1 MKNKKKFNKK
11 FIFATVALLMIVGIL
26 VVDLANNASLA
37 EAKQTTFQ
45 PISKYQASGLKI
57 LEITP
62 TAEDRDFGYFFKS
75 PDGDSANNDRYIAT
89 YTYGNKFSKDL
100 PGTENYAKALAEA
113 EAMVAAEARRRVDEI
128 WNNRPGADKES
139 EAYQKEYQE
148 KYEAVMRENYK
159 TYLENALAANNV
171 SNYAES
177 LDPYLAARLRSYGLI
192 KPVGTDAVV
201 GTGENALSE
210 YLYYDSGHK
219 GIFGT
224 VAGSNDFIAV
234 DIPAGN
240 LVQGHYE
247 LNANNN
253 GTYMLRDGYILGTG
267 SEDFT
272 YAVDVN
278 NNQIASLDKNYIYKV
293 GSVSMNEIDPTVSEN
308 TMVPK
313 YEKINYTGGIP
324 EGVTLLSD
332 KSGNLDFFYLAN
344 QPDIYYGYTTDSL
357 IYLVKNRY
365 YRIGAW
371 IKEYILGDATKN
383 YNVTYTPKTV
393 EEVTPADIQAA
404 DLIYISGTAEE
415 YANHAMSSA
424 VVKELY
430 NKSAIEHKA
439 VMMDYAIY
447 SAEDGLSNLDKL
459 ALLLWQD
466 NQKQVSSMTEATG
479 YFVEY
484 TGTAGSAGTGT
495 ATGEDKKDYV
505 IDNIDGLLGNGT
517 VFTALQ
523 STMKHG
529 YRGNFAV
536 NNVYVYN
543 HHWQDFQNSK
553 LADFQTDALDTF
565 ANGDFNSVYNAAAMN
580 GGFQAV
586 LSYILKNNEG
596 LAVGKMTEGYVTPA
610 IAIQYILSYR
620 GESLALS
627 KGVYSVLEIQPT
639 NEYKFNATSDT
650 VDFTLLDENSKAN
663 RIAFV
668 RNCLGDI
675 DPEYVSFTSI
685 TVDNFNSL
693 QTDLIK
699 DYDIVY
705 IGAEHSR
712 YYEHVNG
719 KATELS
725 SGTYKTVD
733 ESITSFTDS
742 NMNGCVYY
750 NYGDRISATDDA
762 TERFSS
768 RDLTEAKFNELKEF
782 LDADGLII
790 VDEELMKSKTAGDL
804 IINPTECIDSSA
816 TIRDNGRVDT
826 SSNVYELLLLA
837 KGQTADTT
845 TSGNGVAEGGINAY
859 GNIVSEGDFAPG
871 YVTTADLSVYLSR
884 ERISLLFT
892 EKPTDYA
899 YTTTDDGVMVNV
911 AYESIDRTENK
922 YYLDFEFA
930 INSSSGILDTYEYYV
945 VHLYQDVN
953 ADGRFGETEEKL
965 DFKVSLAA
973 DGSEANK
980 YTDEDGDG
988 VTQYALNSG
997 VVYKL
1002 RREIPSD
1009 EGGINNWC
1017 LKVEKASNPNV
1028 YCIET
1033 GYTAFK
1039 PREHKYIN
1047 ILQIVPD
1054 NNSTVNLETLAEGE
1068 ALYEYLHAT
1077 AVDDQYII
1085 SARTITASQFQ
1096 SDTVQYYTTNVAGKA
1111 NPEAQWQDYFNNFM
1125 RTDEKIYPEVFEGTG
1140 EDRVSKD
1147 ADKPMAVNMVILG
1160 FGDNYTQF
1168 TNSIPMEALE
1178 VYVESGRPILV
1189 SNDFVGDNIGDTW
1202 EANKETQK
1210 LERTAYATLNAKFLN
1225 LFAQDRYGYTNPLYH
1240 YDYESDDLEKV
1251 LMPLYLNGFAT
1262 RTSKIEKDVVSYSLY
1277 VNPREQAGAA
1287 VAYAPNSLYVKG
1299 ITHVIPKAYTNTY
1312 HGLMR
1317 TNEGQSF
1324 INAASAEAL
1333 KTGVNPLANASAV
1346 VVDNVNDGQ
1355 IANYP
1360 YTIGNSI
1367 KVSKAKAQK
1376 FQLDLDT
1383 DADREGNSDVVVW
1396 YTLGTV
1402 EGVGDTYKDLYSV
1415 TPKDGINNY
1424 YVYNHGSVTYTGFG
1438 LNNKDQLTVDESKL
1452 FVNTLIAAYEAGLVN
1467 PTVSYYQTADS
1478 NAEMLESIA
1487 VPYDRNVTGENP
1499 IDSSIQFDEDG
1510 EDYLYKFVNP
1520 NTNAATD
1527 LTDATKAYFKVN
1539 DSNFVKA
1546 DKIAEVSFYLRVDGK
1561 KGERIGINDSAG
1573 VYYYPIEEIVL
1584 NDNSVV
1590 TVVQVPIDIFSSTFD
1605 EKLGTSSRQTVNNN
1619 TNPTLEV
1626 GKMYGIYVPMSYL
1639 KTKGAAE
1646 IYIKADTSYKV
1657 ISSSTG
1663 QFVNRPLGTAYDL
1676 LTLIKQ
1682 DLLKLD

>member
-45 PISKYQASGLKI
+45 PISKYQAGGLKI

-62 TAEDRDFGYFFKS
+62 TANDRDFGYFFKS
-75 PDGDSANNDRYIAT
+75 PNADKANMDRYIAT

-100 PGTENYAKALAEA
+100 PQGQLYNEALA
-113 EAMVAAEARRRVDEI
+113 AAEAKVVAEATRLADEE
-128 WNNRPGADKES
+128 WQRNHSTESKEG
-139 EAYQKEYQE
+139 EWYQTYYAQKYGEVYQ
-148 KYEAVMRENYK
+148 NHYK
-159 TYLENALAANNV
+159 DYLAAEL
-171 SNYAES
+171 SNRGIANFAES
-177 LDPYLAARLRSYGLI
+177 SDPYLAAKLRSYGLI
-192 KPVGTDAVV
+192 KPLGTDAVI
-201 GTGENALSE
+201 GTGDNALSE

-219 GIFGT
+219 GIFGST
-224 VAGSNDFIAV
+224 PGSNDFIAV

-267 SEDFT
+267 SEEFT
-272 YAVDVN
+272 YAVDIN

-308 TMVPK
+308 TMIPK

-332 KSGNLDFFYLAN
+332 KSGNLDFVYLAN
-344 QPDIYYGYTTDSL
+344 QADIYYGYTTDTL
-357 IYLVKNRY
+357 VYLGGTNRY

-383 YNVTYTPKTV
+383 YNVTYINKTV
-393 EEVTPADIQAA
+393 EEVTAKDIADA

-466 NQKQVSSMTEATG
+466 KQKSVSSMEGAKG

-484 TGTAGSAGTGT
+484 TGTTDSTGTGT
-495 ATGEDKKDYV
+495 TTGEDKKDYV
-505 IDNIDGLLGNGT
+505 IDNIDGLLGNDT

-553 LADFQTDALDTF
+553 LANFQVDALDTF

-610 IAIQYILSYR
+610 IAIQYILSYK

-627 KGVYSVLEIQPT
+627 KGAFSVLEIQPT

-650 VDFTLLDENSKAN
+650 VDFTLLDANSKAN

-668 RNCLGDI
+668 KNCLGDI

-712 YYEHVNG
+712 YYEHVKG

-725 SGTYKTVD
+725 SGTYETVETD
-733 ESITSFTDS
+733 ITSFIDS

-750 NYGDRISATDDA
+750 NYGDRISATDDV

-768 RDLTEAKFNELKEF
+768 RDLTEAKFNELVEF
-782 LDADGLII
+782 LDAKGLII
-790 VDEELMKSKTAGDL
+790 VDEELMKSKTKGDL
-804 IINPTECIDSSA
+804 IINPTRCVLADEA
-816 TIRDNGRVDT
+816 IRDNGRADT

-837 KGQTADTT
+837 KGQSTATT
-845 TSGNGVAEGGINAY
+845 TSGNEVAEGGINAR

-871 YVTTADLSVYLSR
+871 YVTTEDLATYLSR

-911 AYESIDRTENK
+911 SYESIDRTENK

-930 INSSSGILDTYEYYV
+930 INSSSGLLDTYEYYS

-980 YTDEDGDG
+980 FTDDDGDG

-1002 RREIPSD
+1002 RREIPAD

-1017 LKVEKASNPNV
+1017 LKVQKENNPNV

-1047 ILQIVPD
+1047 ILQIVPN
-1054 NNSTVNLETLAEGE
+1054 NNSTINLETLAEGE

-1085 SARTITASQFQ
+1085 SARTITVSQFQ
-1096 SDTVQYYTTNVAGKA
+1096 SDTVKYYTANVAGKA

-1125 RTDEKIYPEVFEGTG
+1125 RTDKEIYPEVFEGTD
-1140 EDRVSKD
+1140 EDSVSKD

-1160 FGDNYTQF
+1160 FGENYTQF

-1189 SNDFVGDNIGDTW
+1189 SNDFVSDNIGDTW
-1202 EANKETQK
+1202 EVNKDNQNP
-1210 LERTAYATLNAKFLN
+1210 ERTAYATLNAKFLD

-1240 YDYESDDLEKV
+1240 YNYESDKVDV
-1251 LMPLYLNGFAT
+1251 LMPLYLNGFST
-1262 RTSKIEKDVVSYSLY
+1262 RTPADEKDKVSYSLY
-1277 VNPREQAGAA
+1277 VNPREQARAA
-1287 VAYAPNSLYVKG
+1287 VAYSPNYLNVKG
-1299 ITHVIPKAYTNTY
+1299 STHVIPKGYTNTY
-1312 HGLMR
+1312 HATLR
-1317 TNEGQSF
+1317 ENEGQSF
-1324 INAASAEAL
+1324 INAASAKAL
-1333 KTGVNPLANASAV
+1333 KKGVNPVANASAV
-1346 VVDNVNDGQ
+1346 VVDNVNNGQ

-1360 YTIGNSI
+1360 YTIGESI

-1396 YTLGTV
+1396 YTLGAI
-1402 EGVGDTYKDLYSV
+1402 EGAGETYKDLYSV

-1438 LNNKDQLTVDESKL
+1438 LNNKDHLTVDESKL

-1467 PTVSYYQTADS
+1467 PTVSYYETADY

-1487 VPYDRNVTGENP
+1487 VPYDRNVTGDNP

-1520 NTNAATD
+1520 NTYAATD

-1546 DKIAEVSFYLRVDGK
+1546 EKVAEVAFYLKVDGK
-1561 KGERIGINDSAG
+1561 KGERIGINDSNG

-1590 TVVQVPIDIFSSTFD
+1590 TVVQIPIDIYSSTFD
-1605 EKLGTSSRQTVNNN
+1605 QKLGTSSRTSD